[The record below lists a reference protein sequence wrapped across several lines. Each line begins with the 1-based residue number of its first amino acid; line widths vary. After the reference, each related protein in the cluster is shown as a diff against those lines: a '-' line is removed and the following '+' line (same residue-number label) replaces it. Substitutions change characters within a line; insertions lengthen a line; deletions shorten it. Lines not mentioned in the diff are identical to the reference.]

1 MVAQGS
7 GARRFGH
14 YQVVARLG
22 TGRIAATF
30 RAVNTHTGAEVAL
43 KILHAALSE
52 RPGARGHFL
61 AEADRLAQLRH
72 PHILAPTGYGEHSRR
87 LYLETPFMPRGT
99 LAARFAQSNP
109 IGTQEAL
116 RLLRQAGMALDFA
129 HRQWIG
135 HGGVSL
141 ENIFLDEAG
150 QALLGDFGVCR
161 LVDDPRLTQTGDAW
175 RYAAPEQAAARGD
188 VRADL
193 YGLAVV
199 AYALFAGC
207 WPFAGAPAAAAPP
220 PSQANPDLPPALD
233 AALLKGLAARPE
245 ARYAS
250 ADMLVEALGRAL
262 ADHPPFLVTVDLSRQ
277 PPAPPDEVPPARTA
291 DDWVDLAQAAADP
304 AEQIA
309 CLKRALALAPLHSR
323 ANRLLFR
330 LEGARPLASPLPA
343 PAALP
348 PALEPLKPVR
358 RRRPRSGWSLVALG
372 GFVLL
377 AATSAFFVLSFFG
390 SPLAS
395 QVAGVLSGQRPADQI
410 NGTPIEAIPNV
421 VLTVTPSR
429 VREIQGEGTMDTL
442 DAGITHEYQFR
453 ASYGQEAAIYVQF
466 ASPTAGNVAPNVAVL
481 RPDGSNA
488 APACQQDQLTSS
500 GSAAFL
506 CRIDQSGAWKVRVIG
521 ISGQSTGAYFIA
533 AQTF

>member
-7 GARRFGH
+7 GAKRFGH
-14 YQVVARLG
+14 YQVIARLG
-22 TGRIAATF
+22 AGRIAATF
-30 RAVNTHTGAEVAL
+30 RAINTRTGAEVVL

-52 RPGARGHFL
+52 RPGARECFL

-72 PHILAPTGYGEHSRR
+72 PHILAPTGYGEHNRR
-87 LYLETPFMPRGT
+87 LYLEMPFMPRGT
-99 LAARFAQSNP
+99 LAGRFAQPGP
-109 IGTQEAL
+109 IGTQAAL

-129 HRQWIG
+129 HRQEIS

-150 QALLGDFGVCR
+150 QALLGDFGACQ
-161 LVDDPRLTQTGDAW
+161 LVDDPGLIQAGDAG
-175 RYAAPEQAAARGD
+175 RCMAPAAGD
-188 VRADL
+188 FRADL
-193 YGLAVV
+193 YGLGVV

-207 WPFAGAPAAAAPP
+207 RPFVGAPAAAAPP

-262 ADHPPFLVTVDLSRQ
+262 ADHPPFTVTVDLSRQ
-277 PPAPPDEVPPARTA
+277 PPAPPAEVPPARTA

-372 GFVLL
+372 GFALL
-377 AATSAFFVLSFFG
+377 AAASAFFVLSFLG
-390 SPLAS
+390 SPLAG

-410 NGTPIEAIPNV
+410 DGTPIEAIPNL

-488 APACQQDQLTSS
+488 APACQRDQLTSS

-506 CRIDQSGAWKVRVIG
+506 CQVDQSGAWKVRVIG
-521 ISGQSTGAYFIA
+521 IAGQSTGAYFIA